1 MRSCTYRND
10 MISKPTAQWK
20 MIKKKTER
28 CLLVITEDAFVSGK
42 SHVKTHD
49 NINAQYVSC

>member
-10 MISKPTAQWK
+10 MISKPTAHWK